1 MSATAF
7 KNAIRR
13 REHYERSQPAARSKY
28 GLLEKH
34 KDYVQRA
41 RNFHDKEKR
50 IAALKKKA
58 ANRNPDEFSFKMVKA
73 QTKNGIHVIERD
85 EPALKGD
92 MLKVLKTQDKGYVQT
107 QKSAEDKKIEK
118 LQASLHLI
126 AAAGAGG
133 APPNRHTVF
142 VDDAE
147 AAEAFSPADYF
158 NTDPDLVGRAF
169 NRPRMETLEGGGV
182 PLAAAQGLDG
192 KERARAKRA
201 RERSYAELE
210 ARLE

>member
-1 MSATAF
+1 
-7 KNAIRR
+7 
-13 REHYERSQPAARSKY
+13 
-28 GLLEKH
+28 
-34 KDYVQRA
+34 
-41 RNFHDKEKR
+41 
-50 IAALKKKA
+50 
-58 ANRNPDEFSFKMVKA
+58 
-73 QTKNGIHVIERD
+73 
-85 EPALKGD
+85 
-92 MLKVLKTQDKGYVQT
+92 
-107 QKSAEDKKIEK
+107 
-118 LQASLHLI
+118 LI

-142 VDDAE
+142 VDDSE

-210 ARLE
+210 ARLERSTKMAKLGETIDRDREMLKKGRRVKVRAPKGAGGDDGEDGDGKKKAPAVFKWKAERKR